1 MAESNFWIGAQS
13 GINFWEDAANW
24 SGNIPGTTSRVEITA
39 SGTYTV
45 LINADDPPVQ
55 IKSLELGN
63 RSGIV
68 SLTDNGSLTVTDDT
82 EVNHGTFDVGTA
94 AIANMFGS
102 LSLHHDATVMDE
114 GVLNVGGGVSG
125 FDSNVDV
132 DGGTAFAVSLG
143 GGNTY
148 TLSLNGS
155 LEVGAA
161 VSSGTAFT
169 FADNGANILLLDDP
183 GASLGA
189 GITGFGGNNIIDIG
203 TLPFSS
209 NYTTNF
215 SGTTLTIENGDTP
228 VFTFRDINNPGA
240 FGLQDNGA
248 GGTEL
253 ICFAA
258 GTRIATPSGEVPV
271 ESLVV
276 GGTVVTHCGEPRT
289 ITWIGKGTVLAP
301 RDRRNAAIHVI
312 VRKDAL
318 ADGVPHCDLHVTKG
332 HSFYLDDVLIPAEF
346 LVNHRSIVWDDRAR
360 EVTIYHIELAAHDVL
375 LANGAPAES
384 YRDDGNRWL
393 FQNANTGW
401 HQPPKPPC
409 APVLTG
415 GPVVDVIWRRL
426 LDRSGLRL
434 NLPTTD
440 DPDLHL
446 LVDGLRVDG
455 RAQPNGVCVFRL
467 LKPSTSVRIISRAG
481 APDELGL
488 ARDPRRLGVALRHV
502 ILWHGQHIKV
512 TEADDPSLCDGFHAF
527 EADNGFRWTTGTGRL
542 PAAVFEGAYGACELQ
557 LDIACTTQYQLSE
570 CQACDAALGPPYATV
585 AA

>member
-1 MAESNFWIGAQS
+1 MAKNFWIGPQS
-13 GINFWEDAANW
+13 GINFWDDAANW
-24 SGNIPGTTSRVEITA
+24 SQNLPDNDSRVAITA

-55 IKSLELGN
+55 IESLVLGN

-68 SLTDNGSLTVTDDT
+68 SLADNGSLTVTDDARI
-82 EVNHGTFDVGTA
+82 NHGVFDVGGTA
-94 AIANMFGS
+94 VADIFGT

-114 GVLNVGGGVSG
+114 GVLNAGGGITG

-132 DGGTAFAVSLG
+132 DGGTAFAASLRG
-143 GGNTY
+143 SNTY
-148 TLSLNGS
+148 SLSLNGS
-155 LEVGAA
+155 LEVGTS
-161 VSSGTAFT
+161 VSSRTAFT
-169 FADNGANILLLDDP
+169 FADNGANTLRLDEP
-183 GASLGA
+183 GTSLDAS
-189 GITGFGGNNIIDIG
+189 ITGFGGSNVIDIG

-209 NYTTNF
+209 DYTTSF

-240 FGLQDNGA
+240 LGLQDNGA

-258 GTRIATPSGEVPV
+258 GTRIATPSGEIPV
-271 ESLVV
+271 EFLAV
-276 GGTVVTHCGEPRT
+276 GGTVVTLSGEPRP

-312 VRKDAL
+312 VRRDAL

-332 HSFYLDDVLIPAEF
+332 HSFYLDDVLVPAEF

-360 EVTIYHIELAAHDVL
+360 EVTIYHIELASHDVL

-401 HQPPKPPC
+401 DQPPKPPY

-415 GPVVDVIWRRL
+415 GPVVDAIWRRL

-455 RAQPNGVCVFRL
+455 RAQPNGVYVFRV
-467 LKPSTSVRIISRAG
+467 LKPPTSVRIISRAG

-488 ARDPRRLGVALRHV
+488 ARDPRRLGAALRRV
-502 ILWHGQHIKV
+502 ILFYGQHIKV
-512 TEADDPSLCDGFHAF
+512 MEADDPSLCDGFHAF

-542 PAAVFEGAYGACELQ
+542 PAALFEGAYGACELQ

-570 CQACDAALGPPYATV
+570 CQARDAAMGPPYATE

>member
-1 MAESNFWIGAQS
+1 MAKNFWIGGQS
-13 GINFWEDAANW
+13 GVNFWGDAANW
-24 SGNIPGTTSRVEITA
+24 SRNIPDNASRVTITA

-45 LINADDPPVQ
+45 LINADDPPVE
-55 IKSLELGN
+55 IKNLVLGN

-68 SLTDNGSLTVTDDT
+68 SLADNGSLTVIDDT
-82 EVNHGTFDVGTA
+82 RVNHGIFDVGATA
-94 AIANMFGS
+94 VANIFGT
-102 LSLHHDATVMDE
+102 LSLHHDATAMDE
-114 GVLNVGGGVSG
+114 GVLNVGDGITG
-125 FDSNVDV
+125 FDSSVDV
-132 DGGTAFAVSLG
+132 DGGTAFAASLRG
-143 GGNTY
+143 SNTY

-155 LEVGAA
+155 LEVGSA
-161 VSSGTAFT
+161 VSSRTAFT
-169 FADNGANILLLDDP
+169 FADNGANTLLLDDP
-183 GASLGA
+183 GTSLDA
-189 GITGFGGNNIIDIG
+189 RITGFGGNNAIDIG
-203 TLPFSS
+203 TLRFSS
-209 NYTTNF
+209 TYTTTF

-240 FGLQDNGA
+240 FGLHDNGA

-271 ESLVV
+271 ESLAV
-276 GGTVVTHCGEPRT
+276 GGTVVTHCGTPQA

-318 ADGVPHCDLHVTKG
+318 ADGVPHCNLHVTKG
-332 HSFYLDDVLIPAEF
+332 HSFYLDDVLVPAEN

-360 EVTIYHIELAAHDVL
+360 EVTIYHIELASHDVL

-401 HQPPKPPC
+401 HQPPKPPY

-415 GPVVDVIWRRL
+415 GPVVDAIWRRL
-426 LDRSGLRL
+426 SDRSRLQL

-446 LVDGLRVDG
+446 LVDGRRVDG
-455 RAQPNGVCVFRL
+455 RARPNGVYAFRL
-467 LKPSTSVRIISRAG
+467 LKPATSARIISRAG

-488 ARDPRRLGVALRHV
+488 ARDPRLLGVALRRM
-502 ILWHGQHIKV
+502 ILWHGRHIKV
-512 TEADDPSLCDGFHAF
+512 MEADDPSLCDGFYAF
-527 EADNGFRWTTGTGRL
+527 EPDNGFRWTWGDGRL
-542 PAAVFEGAYGACELQ
+542 PAALFEGARGVCELE
-557 LDIACTTQYQLSE
+557 LDIACTIQYQLSE
-570 CQACDAALGPPYATV
+570 CQACDAVPEPAYATE